1 MSNFRAELLLV
12 QRILVIFHSFY
23 TNTTSKNLTI
33 VWTDTILDS
42 FIQFEKSLIRV
53 NKILKYNTPFMFL
66 VTDGLNKTFVLVKFD
81 ILNYFTEFSLI
92 KWSSFIVIKLESK
105 FFTLVY
111 DT

>member
-1 MSNFRAELLLV
+1 
-12 QRILVIFHSFY
+12 
-23 TNTTSKNLTI
+23 
-33 VWTDTILDS
+33 
-42 FIQFEKSLIRV
+42 
-53 NKILKYNTPFMFL
+53 MFP